1 MIGTSKF
8 PSPGF
13 HGHFLVKGITSDHFY
28 FLIVNLF
35 VSSSFKSQTLLLFS
49 YEPSARECEL
59 SYEKIKQERIPMERL
74 DTSDP
79 NSPPHLGKVQIT
91 HPLEHGRQSN
101 ALREMLKLRIDRC
114 ITSVVQLTTIAAPSH
129 SPLKTPSNSAGT

>member
-1 MIGTSKF
+1 M
-8 PSPGF
+8 
-13 HGHFLVKGITSDHFY
+13 LVF
-28 FLIVNLF
+28 
-35 VSSSFKSQTLLLFS
+35 SS
-49 YEPSARECEL
+49 EPSARESEL

-79 NSPPHLGKVQIT
+79 NSRPHLGKVQIT